1 MFAVS
6 PPSKMHSEERL
17 TLLVTGNKVEL
28 CGQSSVQLLSVILR
42 GAGHLFCTDQDTRQR
57 QSPSPWLHILGFL
70 DKVKLEGAESNEAAF
85 EPSLLQTG
93 QPKCLQ
99 PWCSAALASTL
110 WSCCRDRAEGQ
121 SCCCSPDVLCLPRWE
136 HCSSW
141 CGLADSLPL
150 KSPCLSLPFKT
161 VTKTK

>member
-1 MFAVS
+1 MFL
-6 PPSKMHSEERL
+6 P
-17 TLLVTGNKVEL
+17 
-28 CGQSSVQLLSVILR
+28 Q
-42 GAGHLFCTDQDTRQR
+42 
-57 QSPSPWLHILGFL
+57 
-70 DKVKLEGAESNEAAF
+70 EGAESNEAAF

-110 WSCCRDRAEGQ
+110 WRYGEEEDVVGAVQPVFVQPLDRANRGNSALPQPPLPRVAALGSTSSGRVYLSCTYSHSSCCRDRAEGQ

-161 VTKTK
+161 VTITK